1 MLYKHI
7 EQLLRSAEKHHR
19 YTAGGGFGQ
28 RLRAD
33 GGRKFA
39 VEGGGLV
46 PGIVAA
52 LVAGFDYVA
61 PKRPQQGRIS

>member
-19 YTAGGGFGQ
+19 YTAGGGFRQ

-46 PGIVAA
+46 LAA
-52 LVAGFDYVA
+52 LA
-61 PKRPQQGRIS
+61 S